1 MWLENT
7 DDFAE
12 IFLPSL
18 PFTEEREVQRSVD
31 RVSKYVRDIHAHASP
46 QLYLRKRMVQS

>member
-18 PFTEEREVQRSVD
+18 PFTEEREVQSVD

-46 QLYLRKRMVQS
+46 QLYLRKRMAHS